1 LETTKETDCQTAVLV
16 LNGRVI
22 GLSGKRFLHSCAHRI
37 QEVHLTKVMMQRP
50 MDAMPV
56 ETIWRL
62 QEDAVSPDLMRLY
75 QAYGIRLVLAMITL
89 GLLAA
94 PDLRETAAQMEC
106 SIEML
111 PTKYPMRRM
120 GRAIRF

>member
-1 LETTKETDCQTAVLV
+1 
-16 LNGRVI
+16 
-22 GLSGKRFLHSCAHRI
+22 
-37 QEVHLTKVMMQRP
+37 MMQRP
-50 MDAMPV
+50 MDAILA
-56 ETIWRL
+56 EIIWHL
-62 QEDAVSPDLMRLY
+62 QEDAVSLDLMRLY
-75 QAYGIRLVLAMITL
+75 QASGIRLVLAMITL

-111 PTKYPMRRM
+111 PTKYPMHRM